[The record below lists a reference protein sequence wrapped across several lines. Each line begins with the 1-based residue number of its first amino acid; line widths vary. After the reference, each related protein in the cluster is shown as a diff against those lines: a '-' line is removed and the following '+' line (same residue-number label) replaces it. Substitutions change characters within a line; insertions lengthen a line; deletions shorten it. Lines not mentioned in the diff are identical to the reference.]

1 MKKNKKWNLLTV
13 LTVIFTVIM
22 PFYVLLKV
30 MFEHKFWIN
39 GFWIIIKE
47 LLLVLIWVII
57 IFEFFKNK
65 ILPKIELLDIFII
78 LYFIYW
84 IGITFYQG
92 LPIEHIIYWW
102 RYDFMF
108 FWVFLLYKHGAQFL
122 KINSKKLIYYFLL
135 SASASIFLWLM
146 VKYMLGESSLIYF
159 GFSDYS
165 SNWTFSWTIPT
176 HHGLEASWIKRF
188 QWLLEW
194 PNAMWYFLIVYS
206 ALFLHIQKIKFQF
219 HNVLFLVLIL
229 LLVLITYS
237 RSALLWIWVAWA
249 SLFFLNIRYIYH
261 KVRKYLIPLLL
272 LFIVVFGSIA
282 FMFQDKIYHAV
293 IRPGSTTWH
302 FERMEIWINRFQDNI
317 YGAWLATSGP
327 AFRNVYPNKT
337 SRLDEEYYI
346 PESWFIQQ
354 LTEWG
359 FIYFSL
365 FILIF
370 LTLLLKTYKKSPMIF
385 WALIAILIMNVFL
398 HIFESTHLSYVFF
411 LILWIIIYETKK
423 SNSFKFSNKN

>member
-1 MKKNKKWNLLTV
+1 MKKNKQWNLFTLV
-13 LTVIFTVIM
+13 TVIFTILM
-22 PFYVLLKV
+22 PFYVFLKV
-30 MFEHKFWIN
+30 LFEHKFWIS
-39 GFWIIIKE
+39 GFWIFIKE
-47 LLLVLIWVII
+47 WLLILLWLIVIY
-57 IFEFFKNK
+57 EFIKNK
-65 ILPKIELLDIFII
+65 VFPKIELLDIFIL

-84 IGITFYQG
+84 IGITIYQW
-92 LPIEHIIYWW
+92 LPIEHIIYGW
-102 RYDFMF
+102 RYDFVF
-108 FWVFLLYKHGAQFL
+108 LWVFLLYKHAAQFL
-122 KINSKKLIYYFLL
+122 KIRSNKLIQYFLI
-135 SASASIFLWLM
+135 SASTSIFLWIMIKFMLWESTLM
-146 VKYMLGESSLIYF
+146 YF
-159 GFSDYS
+159 GFSDYA
-165 SNWTFSWTIPT
+165 SNWTYNGSIPT
-176 HHGLEASWIKRF
+176 HHGLDWSGIKRF

-194 PNAMWYFLIVYS
+194 PNAMWYFLIVYT
-206 ALFLHIQKIKFQF
+206 ALFLHIQKKKFQF
-219 HNVLFLVLIL
+219 HNVLFLIL
-229 LLVLITYS
+229 MLWLVLITYS

-249 SLFFLNIRYIYH
+249 SLFLLNIKYIYYS
-261 KVRKYLIPLLL
+261 VRKYIIPLLL
-272 LFIVVFGSIA
+272 LFVIIFGSIA
-282 FMFQDKIYHAV
+282 YVFQEKIYHAV
-293 IRPGSTTWH
+293 IRPGSTAWH

-385 WALIAILIMNVFL
+385 WALVAVLVMNVFL

-411 LILWIIIYETKK
+411 LILWVIIYESRK
-423 SNSFKFSNKN
+423 SHRI

>member
-1 MKKNKKWNLLTV
+1 MSKIKNWNLLTL
-13 LTVIFTVIM
+13 LTVIFTVLM

-30 MFEHKFWIN
+30 LFEHKFWIS

-47 LLLVLIWVII
+47 LLIILIWVVII
-57 IFEFFKNK
+57 YEFIKNK
-65 ILPKIELLDIFII
+65 VLPKIELLDIFIF
-78 LYFIYW
+78 LYFLYW
-84 IGITFYQG
+84 IWITLYLN
-92 LPIEHIIYWW
+92 LPIEHIIYWG
-102 RYDFMF
+102 RYDFLF
-108 FWVFLLYKHGAQFL
+108 LWVFLLYKHGAQFL
-122 KINSKKLIYYFLL
+122 KIQSKHIIKYFLL

-146 VKYMLGESSLIYF
+146 VKFLLWESTLIYF

-165 SNWTFSWTIPT
+165 SNWTFSWSIPT
-176 HHGLEASWIKRF
+176 HHGLDWSWIKRF
-188 QWLLEW
+188 QGLLEW
-194 PNAMWYFLIVYS
+194 PNAMGYFLIVYS
-206 ALFLHIQKIKFQF
+206 ALVLHVQKKKFQF
-219 HNVLFLVLIL
+219 HNVLFLIL
-229 LLVLITYS
+229 MLWLVLITYS

-249 SLFFLNIRYIYH
+249 SLFLLNIKYIYYS
-261 KVRKYLIPLLL
+261 VRKYIIPLLL
-272 LFIVVFGSIA
+272 LFVIIFGWIAYVF
-282 FMFQDKIYHAV
+282 QEKIYHAV

-302 FERMEIWINRFQDNI
+302 FERMEIGMNRFKDNI
-317 YGAWLATSGP
+317 FGSWLATSGP
-327 AFRNVYPNKT
+327 AFRNVYPERT

-385 WALIAILIMNVFL
+385 WALVAVLIMNVFL

-411 LILWIIIYETKK
+411 LILWIIIYENNKK
-423 SNSFKFSNKN
+423 SHRI